1 LCRLLLQDPLLLIQ
15 MLTVLRQ
22 ALLLLPHKLLLTL
35 L

>member
-1 LCRLLLQDPLLLIQ
+1 LCGTLLLIQ

-22 ALLLLPHKLLLTL
+22 TPLLLLNELLLAL

>member
-1 LCRLLLQDPLLLIQ
+1 LQDTLRLIQ

-22 ALLLLPHKLLLTL
+22 ALLLLLNKLLLAL

>member
-1 LCRLLLQDPLLLIQ
+1 LQDALLLIQ

-22 ALLLLPHKLLLTL
+22 ALLLLLDKLLLAL

>member
-1 LCRLLLQDPLLLIQ
+1 LQNTLLLIQ

-22 ALLLLPHKLLLTL
+22 ALLLLLNKLLLAL

>member
-1 LCRLLLQDPLLLIQ
+1 LQDTLLLIQ

-22 ALLLLPHKLLLTL
+22 ALLLLLNKLLLAL